1 MFIQNLD
8 TNVHSSII
16 HNSQKRKQP
25 KYPPTGE
32 QINKMLYTLTME
44 HYLTIKRN
52 EVLIL
57 AATCIN
63 LEDTAKRK
71 RLATYYK
78 ILVV

>member
-1 MFIQNLD
+1 
-8 TNVHSSII
+8 
-16 HNSQKRKQP
+16 
-25 KYPPTGE
+25 
-32 QINKMLYTLTME
+32 ME

-63 LEDTAKRK
+63 VEDTAKRK